1 MSARRRSRML
11 IVALVAVLALVLG
24 LPLLSLTI
32 RSARAAA
39 ILDMGG
45 QKLVVLTAEEFVRLV
60 EGKDAEIA
68 RLQEK
73 LDTRRRVECPVI

>member
-1 MSARRRSRML
+1 MSARRRSRL
-11 IVALVAVLALVLG
+11 LTGALVAVLALVLG

-32 RSARAAA
+32 RAARAAA